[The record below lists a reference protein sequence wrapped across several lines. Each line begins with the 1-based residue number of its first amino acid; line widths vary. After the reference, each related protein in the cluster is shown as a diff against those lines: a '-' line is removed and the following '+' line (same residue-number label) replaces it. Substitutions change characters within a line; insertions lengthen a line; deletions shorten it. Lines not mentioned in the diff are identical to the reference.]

1 MSTIKR
7 IELINAINEY
17 VLDNKTEPVV
27 DILNRLLDNEVIKKD
42 NLDLIFMGIATTQ
55 MYGFLSYLS
64 KEEQLMFFSCDYF
77 RSNSYRGVA
86 IPFYNS

>member
-55 MYGFLSYLS
+55 MYGFCHISV
-64 KEEQLMFFSCDYF
+64 KK
-77 RSNSYRGVA
+77 NS
-86 IPFYNS
+86 

>member
-42 NLDLIFMGIATTQ
+42 NLDLIYMNLKKIKKYSSRLLLHLVKPA
-55 MYGFLSYLS
+55 
-64 KEEQLMFFSCDYF
+64 
-77 RSNSYRGVA
+77 
-86 IPFYNS
+86 

>member
-55 MYGFLSYLS
+55 MYGFDL
-64 KEEQLMFFSCDYF
+64 K
-77 RSNSYRGVA
+77 
-86 IPFYNS
+86 

>member
-42 NLDLIFMGIATTQ
+42 NLDLIFMGIATTPNGLQ
-55 MYGFLSYLS
+55 
-64 KEEQLMFFSCDYF
+64 ER
-77 RSNSYRGVA
+77 RSTLPISQCCL
-86 IPFYNS
+86 

>member
-42 NLDLIFMGIATTQ
+42 NLD
-55 MYGFLSYLS
+55 
-64 KEEQLMFFSCDYF
+64 
-77 RSNSYRGVA
+77 
-86 IPFYNS
+86 

>member
-42 NLDLIFMGIATTQ
+42 NLDLILWALQQRKCMVF
-55 MYGFLSYLS
+55 
-64 KEEQLMFFSCDYF
+64 
-77 RSNSYRGVA
+77 
-86 IPFYNS
+86 